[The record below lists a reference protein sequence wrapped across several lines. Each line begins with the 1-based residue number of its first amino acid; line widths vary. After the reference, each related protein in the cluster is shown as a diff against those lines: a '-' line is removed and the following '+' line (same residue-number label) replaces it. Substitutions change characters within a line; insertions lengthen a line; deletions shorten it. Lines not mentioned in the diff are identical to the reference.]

1 MARASIAIFP
11 KKVEYADSRP
21 SPETPTEVFEAVQRV
36 VKDKIGCELVRSQS
50 GLYIVAYSET
60 GPSNRPEGWEGWL
73 PVYVAKV
80 VEWASGGVRA
90 QEMENFITEKEN
102 ENED

>member
-11 KKVEYADSRP
+11 KKLKYEDSRP
-21 SPETPTEVFEAVQRV
+21 SPETPPEVFETAQ
-36 VKDKIGCELVRSQS
+36 KIIAAQGGCELVRSRS

-60 GPSNRPEGWEGWL
+60 GPSNRPEGWDGWL
-73 PVYVAKV
+73 PVYVARV
-80 VEWASGGVRA
+80 VEWAAGGIRVE
-90 QEMENFITEKEN
+90 EMEKFEMEN